1 MYDIIR
7 PLFDILYNKERKI
20 MFNAQTI
27 AFVMYFVLI
36 VTIGIIFFLKT
47 RNGNEKDYFLG
58 GRSMGPWVTALSA
71 QASDMSGW
79 LLMGFPGSILAFG
92 MGKVWIGIGLAVG
105 TALNWILVAKRLRR
119 FSSAANDS
127 ITLPQY
133 LKNRFVNE
141 GKALQIICAIIF
153 LVCFTVYVASSFSAG
168 AKVFHKV
175 LPSLAEDKALIIFA
189 VILISYTFLGGFKA
203 VCWTDF
209 FQGLM
214 MLIALLAVPI
224 IIVNNDSFSVEKITA
239 GYLMQDGTTSVFNA
253 NPFSASWQDI
263 VSGFGWGLGYF
274 GMPHILVRFMSAKNA
289 KTIKKSA
296 TIGIIWVVLSL
307 GAAIT
312 IAILG
317 RALYAE
323 ELLANG
329 MQERIFIYCTELFP
343 PFIAGLLLS
352 AIIAAAMSTADS
364 QLLVA
369 SSSFTSDIYKPVIRK
384 NASDKE
390 ALWVG
395 RIVVLIIA
403 VVAYFIASS
412 KSEAAS
418 GIMDLVENAW
428 GGFGAS
434 FGPVIILSLFWR
446 RLTYKG
452 AVAGVVCGALT
463 DILWLIF
470 LSGKTGVYEIV
481 PGFIVGFIA
490 AVVVTLIDKDPPK
503 EVLDLYDRASSAEYD
518 G

>member
-1 MYDIIR
+1 
-7 PLFDILYNKERKI
+7 
-20 MFNAQTI
+20 MFNAQI
-27 AFVMYFVLI
+27 LAFVLYFMLI
-36 VTIGIIFFLKT
+36 LGIGIVFFIKT
-47 RNGNEKDYFLG
+47 KNGNEKDYFLG

-92 MGKVWIGIGLAVG
+92 MGKVWIGIGLALG
-105 TALNWILVAKRLRR
+105 TALNWILVAKRLRK
-119 FSSAANDS
+119 FSAAANDS
-127 ITLPQY
+127 ITIPQY
-133 LKNRFVNE
+133 LKNRFLEE
-141 GKALQIICAIIF
+141 GKALQIICAVIF
-153 LVCFTVYVASSFSAG
+153 LVCFTAYVASSFLAG
-168 AKVFHKV
+168 AKVFSKV
-175 LPSLAEDKALIIFA
+175 LPQISENTGLLIFA
-189 VILISYTFLGGFKA
+189 IIIIAYTFLGGFKA

-214 MLIALLAVPI
+214 MLVALLAVPI
-224 IIVNNDSFSVEKITA
+224 LIVKAPEFAADKITA
-239 GYLMQDGTTSVFNA
+239 AYTMQDGTQSIFNA
-253 NPFSASWQDI
+253 NPFSATWQDI
-263 VSGFGWGLGYF
+263 VSGLGWGLGYF
-274 GMPHILVRFMSAKNA
+274 GMPHILVRFMSAKDS

-296 TIGIIWVVLSL
+296 IIGIVWVILSL
-307 GAAIT
+307 GAAIA

-329 MQERIFIYCTELFP
+329 DQEKIFIECALKLFP
-343 PFIAGLLLS
+343 LFIGGLLLS
-352 AIIAAAMSTADS
+352 AVIAAAMSTADS

-418 GIMDLVENAW
+418 GIMNLVENAW

-434 FGPVIILSLFWR
+434 FGPVIILSLFWK

-452 AVAGVVCGALT
+452 AIAGVVCGALT

-470 LSGKTGVYEIV
+470 VNNADNGFYLYEIV
-481 PGFIVGFIA
+481 PGFIVGLLA
-490 AVVVTLIDKDPPK
+490 AVIVTLIDKAPSK
-503 EVLDLYDRASSAEYD
+503 EVCDLYDKAVSAD
-518 G
+518 FD

>member
-1 MYDIIR
+1 
-7 PLFDILYNKERKI
+7 
-20 MFNAQTI
+20 MFNPQI
-27 AFVMYFVLI
+27 LAFILYFVLI
-36 VTIGIIFFLKT
+36 LAIGIIFFIKSK
-47 RNGNEKDYFLG
+47 NGNEKEYFLG

-92 MGKVWIGIGLAVG
+92 MGKVWIGLGLAIG
-105 TALNWILVAKRLRR
+105 TAANWIFVASRLRK
-119 FSSAANDS
+119 FSAAANDS
-127 ITLPQY
+127 ITIPQY
-133 LKNRFVNE
+133 FKNRFLEE

-175 LPSLAEDKALIIFA
+175 LPSVPEDKALIIFA
-189 VILISYTFLGGFKA
+189 VILIAYTFLGGFKA

-214 MLIALLAVPI
+214 MLVALLAVPI
-224 IIVNNDSFSVEKITA
+224 IIVNNDGYSFAKVTA
-239 GYLMQDGTTSVFNA
+239 EYAMQDGTMSGFNP
-253 NPFSASWQDI
+253 NPFTASWQDI
-263 VSGFGWGLGYF
+263 ISGLGWGLGYF

-307 GAAIT
+307 GAAIA

-343 PFIAGLLLS
+343 PFIAGILLS
-352 AIIAAAMSTADS
+352 AVIAAAMSTADS

-390 ALWVG
+390 TLWVG

-403 VVAYFIASS
+403 VIAFFIASS

-434 FGPVIILSLFWR
+434 FGPVIILSLFWK

-452 AVAGVVCGALT
+452 AIAGVVCGALT
-463 DILWLIF
+463 DILWLVF

-481 PGFIVGFIA
+481 PGFIVGFVA
-490 AVVVTLIDKDPPK
+490 AIIVSLIDKEPSK
-503 EVLDLYDRASSAEYD
+503 EVYELYDKALTTD
-518 G
+518 ID